1 MGAKTG
7 GASAVVDTLPI
18 FLRGSEYV
26 DVHILNIIDMN
37 RVFGAHVRRIPRDD
51 PETSRH
57 ATKRYMIIWQSCIF
71 LGTKDTMTKKSSGKG
86 I

>member
-7 GASAVVDTLPI
+7 GASAVVDILPI
-18 FLRGSEYV
+18 FLLGPEYV
-26 DVHILNIIDMN
+26 DVHILNIIDLN

-57 ATKRYMIIWQSCIF
+57 ATKRRMNGCESDI
-71 LGTKDTMTKKSSGKG
+71 SGSHAFSLARR
-86 I
+86 IQ